1 MSNIHFEIVT
11 PERVVLKE
19 EIRQVLVPTV
29 EGDITILPKH
39 MPLISILK
47 PGVLE
52 IKNQSGEIET
62 MAVSGGFVE
71 VLPTKVIILAD
82 TAERA
87 QEIDETRAE
96 EAHKRAEE
104 AMKEKGEHVDFA
116 GFQAQIA
123 KEMARIKA
131 VHRHRHLQGRR

>member
-1 MSNIHFEIVT
+1 MNIHFEIVT

-19 EIRQVLVPTV
+19 EIQQVLVPTI
-29 EGDITILPKH
+29 EGEITILPKH
-39 MPLISILK
+39 MPLIGILK

-52 IKNQSGEIET
+52 IKTAEGGIET
-62 MAVSGGFVE
+62 IAVSGGFVE
-71 VLPTKVIILAD
+71 VLSTKVVILAD

-87 QEIDETRAE
+87 HEIDETRAE
-96 EAHKRAEE
+96 EARKRAEE

-116 GFQAQIA
+116 LFQAQIA

-131 VHRHRHLQGRR
+131 VHRHRHLQNKH